1 MQPVEIVNTKVDM
14 QKSLPLQ
21 LKEFERIEITSV
33 KVNFEKVKRSFIL
46 PVKREWKLSRSLM
59 LSVD

>member
-14 QKSLPLQ
+14 PLK

-33 KVNFEKVKRSFIL
+33 KVN
-46 PVKREWKLSRSLM
+46 
-59 LSVD
+59 SVGHTTFRTESKTFSSVMIKNFGVAL

>member
-14 QKSLPLQ
+14 QRSLPLK

-33 KVNFEKVKRSFIL
+33 KVNFEKVKRTFFCL
-46 PVKREWKLSRSLM
+46 
-59 LSVD
+59 